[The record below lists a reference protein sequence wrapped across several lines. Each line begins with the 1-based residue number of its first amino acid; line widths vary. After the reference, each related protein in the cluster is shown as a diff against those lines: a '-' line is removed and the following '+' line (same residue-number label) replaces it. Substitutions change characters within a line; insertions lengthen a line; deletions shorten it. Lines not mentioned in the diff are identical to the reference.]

1 MVLPGRERGSVRQA
15 ARHGRRTG
23 MTIPEV
29 LIVLLLMS
37 VIIFVAYKVFF
48 SQAKMVQQSVEFMQV
63 NDSFRKITMFLGND
77 IRESTQIILPLPIKA
92 EDAGKQVTVPGV
104 VLQMLKQ
111 EMDPTLK
118 PHATLGQI
126 GLLREIIYEL
136 ENNPNPMAK
145 TIPRY
150 RLIRT
155 EIISDR
161 TGEKQKQ
168 RHEIVDNIREFVVF
182 RTIRKPM
189 KPQNVDKIDDRIL
202 ELIPAHETGHGNSL
216 IHLRVTL
223 ERTRTKDAGDVYQIS
238 MATSFYKRGKE
249 VFLHP

>member
-1 MVLPGRERGSVRQA
+1 
-15 ARHGRRTG
+15 

-29 LIVLLLMS
+29 LIVLVLMC
-37 VIIFVAYKVFF
+37 IIVFAAYKVFF
-48 SQAKMVQQSVEFMQV
+48 SQAKMVHQSIEFMQV

-77 IRESTQIILPLPIKA
+77 IREATQIVLPLPIKA
-92 EDAGKQVTVPGV
+92 EDAEKQVTVPGV
-104 VLQMLKQ
+104 TLQLLKQ
-111 EMDPTLK
+111 ELDPTLK
-118 PHATLGQI
+118 PSGSMGQI
-126 GLLREIIYEL
+126 GVLREIIYEL

-155 EIISDR
+155 EVITDR
-161 TGEKQKQ
+161 SGEKQKQ
-168 RHEIVDNIREFVVF
+168 RHEIVDNVRDLVVF

-189 KPQNVDKIDDRIL
+189 KPRNIDGIGDKLL
-202 ELIPAHETGHGNSL
+202 ELIPANETGHGNSL

-223 ERTRTKDAGDVYQIS
+223 ERTRTKNTGDVYQIS